1 MLRIKQFAFNPF
13 EELTY
18 VVSDESTGDAIVI
31 DPGMVGQR
39 EIDAF
44 DSYIADNKLHL
55 TGIVNTHLHL
65 DHCFGAN
72 YVKGRYGVPVNAHA
86 ADGPLGATV
95 DQQAS
100 RFGMKIPSG
109 NVTIDAP
116 LKAGDTITVGSET
129 LEVLHVPGHTPGGLA
144 FYSPSGKFVIV
155 GDSLF
160 RGSIGRTDL
169 PGGDHATL
177 IKAIKTQLLTL
188 PPDTLVLSGHGDPTT
203 IGEEAARNPY
213 LR

>member
-18 VVSDESTGDAIVI
+18 VVSDEATGDAIVI

-72 YVKGRYGVPVNAHA
+72 YVKGRYGVPVNAHV

-95 DQQAS
+95 DQQAA

-109 NVTIDAP
+109 SVTIDAP

-169 PGGDHATL
+169 PGGNHATL
-177 IKAIKTQLLTL
+177 INAVKSQLLTL
-188 PPDTLVLSGHGDPTT
+188 PHDTLVLSGHGDPTT